1 MNTVRRYLAWVM
13 LIAFFLAISPFFVLA
28 NCANWMADSL
38 VLPMLDSLERI
49 ARDK

>member
-1 MNTVRRYLAWVM
+1 MKTARRCLAWVI

-28 NCANWMADSL
+28 NCANWMADSF